1 MKKIVLLSLSCCLSL
16 FSYSQTVPEGWQ
28 QKEKYSFVENKG
40 QIRDQYGNLR
50 TDIDFRLQSADVSI
64 MVGDASI
71 HYQWHK
77 PEEDLRVALKERK
90 TPKVTTYRMDVELL
104 GANKAAIMTTEEPQQ
119 YYEKY
124 YLEHLGLNGTKAES
138 FRKVTYHD
146 VYPGVDWVVYL
157 AKSTTGNETMKY
169 DFVVRPGGRVSDIKL
184 SYSGATSLSL
194 DGQGALVATTPMGT
208 IKEDAPYS
216 YVMADRNNS
225 EKVKV
230 ASRFVL
236 NGNVLS
242 FQTDDY
248 KGTLVIDPELE
259 WSTYY
264 GGYGFDLGTV
274 VACDNI
280 GNVYLTGSSWF
291 GFNITTVGSYQYDN
305 AGDFDA
311 FLAKFDESGNRLW
324 GTYFGGSNSENGS
337 GLACDASNRVY
348 ISGYTGSYLG
358 IATAGCHQPAS
369 SGAGDNFLARFDTDG
384 NRIWSTFYGGPGNE
398 LGGICATDN
407 FGHVYLSGQT
417 NSTSNIAYNG
427 FSSNRAGG
435 FDAYLVQFDTAGVR
449 QWATYY
455 GGVDDESG
463 DGIACDNSGSV
474 FLGGQTRSTGGIATI
489 GSHQI
494 ALAGEA
500 DNFLVKFNVSGVRQ
514 WGTYYGGP
522 GEEANG
528 TFKCV
533 AVDQLGNP
541 FLVGNTNSA
550 SGIATAGSHQ
560 PALAGGADG
569 FLVKFNAQG
578 QRQWATYLGGVDDE
592 SGGGIACDYNNRIV
606 WTGYSTSAAGIATPG
621 AYQSTNN
628 GGTDV
633 YFVRFLPDGVQEYG
647 TYFGGDSYDE
657 GIAIG
662 FDYIGNAYISGGTTS
677 ATNIAT
683 PGAFETTYYG
693 GIGIFLAKFCTANV
707 PGTITGPDSICANS
721 TVVYDVPWVPGATD
735 YIWTLPAGWQ
745 GTSDTST
752 ITVTTNGTGGI
763 ISVQVVRCDSSVVLQ
778 KEVYAHPYL
787 PAQIV
792 ENNFV
797 LSTVNTHETYQWM
810 FEGVAIPGAT
820 ADTFVAT
827 ENGEYSVAV
836 TNAGDCADTSEVYI
850 VSGIISVKDL
860 TLTDDAIGIYPNP
873 ATDVIHIR
881 TARDVNVQMCGIDG
895 KVLLEQSRTDAI
907 NIVHLPAGVYM
918 LRFTDKNGNGSV
930 TKRFTRIAQR

>member
-16 FSYSQTVPEGWQ
+16 CSYSQTVPDGWQ

-40 QIRDQYGNLR
+40 QIRDQYGNMR
-50 TDIDFRLQSADVSI
+50 SDIDFRLQSPDVSI

-71 HYQWHK
+71 HYQWYK
-77 PEEDLRVALKERK
+77 AESDLRQAMKERK
-90 TPKVTTYRMDVELL
+90 AAEVNTYRMDVELL
-104 GANKAAIMTTEEPQQ
+104 GANKAAVMTTEEPQQ

-216 YVMADRNNS
+216 YVMADRNSN

-274 VACDNI
+274 LTCDNI
-280 GNVYLTGSSWF
+280 GNVYLTGASWF
-291 GFNITTVGSYQYDN
+291 GLNITTTGSHQYAN

-311 FLAKFDESGNRLW
+311 FLVKFDEAGNRLW
-324 GTYFGGSNSENGS
+324 GTYYGGPSTDYGF
-337 GLACDASNRVY
+337 GLACDANNRVY
-348 ISGYTGSYLG
+348 ISGITTSYTG

-369 SGAGDNFLARFDTDG
+369 AGLGDNFLARFDTDG
-384 NRIWSTFYGGPGNE
+384 NRIWGTFYGGTGDEYNG
-398 LGGICATDN
+398 LCAADN
-407 FGHVYLSGQT
+407 YGHVYLTGT
-417 NSTSNIAYNG
+417 TTSTSGIAYNG
-427 FSSNRAGG
+427 HSNTYNGG
-435 FDAYLVQFDTAGVR
+435 QDGYLAQFDTAGVR

-455 GGVDDESG
+455 GGTAEDAG
-463 DGIACDNSGSV
+463 DGVVCDLSGNV
-474 FLGGQTRSTGGIATI
+474 YLGGHTRSFGGIATI
-489 GSHQI
+489 GSHQT
-494 ALAGEA
+494 ALAGDV
-500 DNFLVKFNVSGVRQ
+500 DNFLVKFNISGTRQ
-514 WGTYYGGP
+514 WGTYYGGT
-522 GEEANG
+522 EEDDNNRL
-528 TFKCV
+528 KCV
-533 AVDQLGNP
+533 TVDQLGNP
-541 FLVGNTNSA
+541 YLAGHTKSA
-550 SGIATAGSHQ
+550 SGIATAGSHK
-560 PALAGGADG
+560 PTLSGVYDG
-569 FLVKFNAQG
+569 FLVKFNSQG
-578 QRQWATYLGGVDDE
+578 QRQWATYLGGDGDE
-592 SGGGIACDYNNRIV
+592 YGGGISCDYSNRVVWTGMTTSTSGLATANAYQPASGGG
-606 WTGYSTSAAGIATPG
+606 
-621 AYQSTNN
+621 
-628 GGTDV
+628 TDAF
-633 YFVRFLPDGVQEYG
+633 FVRFMPDGVQEYG
-647 TYFGGDSYDE
+647 TFFGGSGGDE
-657 GIAIG
+657 GYAVG

-677 ATNIAT
+677 PNNIAT
-683 PGAFETTYYG
+683 PGAFETIYYG
-693 GIGIFLAKFCTANV
+693 GIGIFLTKFCTANV
-707 PGTITGPDSICANS
+707 PGNITGPDSICANS
-721 TVVYDVPWVPGATD
+721 IVDFEAPMVPGATN

-745 GTSDTST
+745 GSSNTNE
-752 ITVTTNGTGGI
+752 ITVTTSGTGGV
-763 ISVQVVRCDSSVVLQ
+763 ISVQVVRCDSSVALQ
-778 KEVYAHPYL
+778 KDVYVYPDV
-787 PAQIV
+787 PAEIV

-810 FEGVAIPGAT
+810 FEGVVIPGAT

-836 TNAGDCADTSEVYI
+836 TNAGDCADTSEIYT

-860 TLTDDAIGIYPNP
+860 ALTEDAIGIYPNP

-881 TARDVNVQMCGIDG
+881 SAAQVHVQMCSIDG
-895 KVLLEQSRTDAI
+895 KVLLEQSGTDAI
-907 NIVHLPAGVYM
+907 NIAHLPAGVYM
-918 LRFTDKNGNGSV
+918 LRFTDKNGNGTI